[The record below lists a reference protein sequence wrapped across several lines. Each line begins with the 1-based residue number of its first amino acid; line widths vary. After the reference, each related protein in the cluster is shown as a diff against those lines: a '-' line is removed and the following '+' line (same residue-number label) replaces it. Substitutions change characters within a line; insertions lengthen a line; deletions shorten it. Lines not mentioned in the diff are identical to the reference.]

1 MKRMYLLSIWMMLLF
16 VSVVQAQDVKP
27 TFEVLEFDLL
37 ARTKPRLD
45 INEVPCAVLRISA
58 ADIKGYEFE
67 GNIIGDIVY
76 GPGEALIYMTNNSKN
91 VTIKSDLFGTMNYQ
105 FPERLRKQVVYKLSL
120 KVEAPEE
127 TYKEKELAEV
137 MKQSKKQLKK
147 RSTKTA
153 RQEAKQFKKEG
164 WKTAPGTI
172 PMEKQLDK
180 SYAIQQQ
187 YNGNFQ
193 SIYLMGQ
200 AMSIARTYDAAR
212 LQALELAKLELASM
226 IESTIS
232 TETENAITNRQL
244 SSEEAESIV
253 EMVQKTKSQVLQ
265 RLGQVIMVM
274 ELYRDVDKGKEVLVR
289 IAYDTNKSKK
299 EAIEEIRRQLD
310 LAPEWGQKLGNIL
323 GVQEI

>member
-1 MKRMYLLSIWMMLLF
+1 MKKRNLLCLFVLLF
-16 VSVVQAQDVKP
+16 ASLLHAQDVKP
-27 TFEVLEFDLL
+27 TFEVLEFDLV

-45 INEVPCAVLRISA
+45 INEVPCAVVRISA
-58 ADIKGYEFE
+58 ADIKGYAFE
-67 GNIIGDIVY
+67 GNIIGDIVF
-76 GPGEALIYMTNNSKN
+76 GPGEALIYMTNNSKSLL
-91 VTIKSDLFGTMNYQ
+91 IKSDMFGTLNYQ

-127 TYKEKELAEV
+127 TYKEKELADV

-147 RSTKTA
+147 KSTKTA

-172 PMEKQLDK
+172 PMDKQLDK

-193 SIYLMGQ
+193 SVYLMGQ
-200 AMSIARTYDAAR
+200 AMSVARTYDAAR
-212 LQALELAKLELASM
+212 LQAMELAKLELAGM

-244 SSEEAESIV
+244 SAEEAESIV
-253 EMVQKTKSQVLQ
+253 EMVQKTKSQVMQ

-310 LAPEWGQKLGNIL
+310 LAPEWGKKLGNIL